1 MLSKHCLDAFKTG
14 PAVFATE
21 AQQFLD
27 ALKQSLFESFQ
38 HRACLDAF
46 KTEPA
51 AFALAFETT
60 ATHFLHTCLS
70 HSANNAL
77 SKLQAQHVWVELMVV
92 TPVTHHTTR
101 QLSRTTQQD
110 NCHAPHNKITVT
122 HHTTR
127 RL

>member
-46 KTEPA
+46 KTEP
-51 AFALAFETT
+51 
-60 ATHFLHTCLS
+60 
-70 HSANNAL
+70 
-77 SKLQAQHVWVELMVV
+77 VWMLLK
-92 TPVTHHTTR
+92 
-101 QLSRTTQQD
+101 QSLFG
-110 NCHAPHNKITVT
+110 CF
-122 HHTTR
+122 
-127 RL
+127 